1 MGGGLPLVGSFKG
14 EAVTSDVGRVKV
26 AVRNTSSGTSFDMST
41 IHHYLSCSV
50 IGRRMFLTRSI
61 SL

>member
-1 MGGGLPLVGSFKG
+1 MGSFKG

-50 IGRRMFLTRSI
+50 VGRRMFLTRSI